1 MTNWS
6 WKNMLVVMTGL
17 LLVSGLFRAAQADYW
32 LREKAFLDELHA
44 KLEKLG
50 PAEKQAL
57 LQSCPT
63 PEITMI
69 TSKCLEDGETSEV
82 TVTGKFGPGTKI
94 FLETDSV
101 QVISENLSGGT
112 YKATVKV
119 ASGIGPQTAS
129 VLAISPCGKRALR
142 SGLKLGC
149 QQGGELA
156 TSNGWKITM
165 APGEVSSGGRPKMIL
180 NFFRTGEA
188 SPFEKREAD
197 IDFNQNYRTY
207 HISISSQSSNS
218 SDPQVA
224 MAEMMKKMGNPQLS
238 AAEREKLMAQMQK
251 LQQEL
256 LAQLSNPQQM
266 AKAAQEAQ
274 DKFGCTSIEMN
285 VKGANLEVTMRC
297 SEKVGTK
304 IGVTGNFKPARK

>member
-1 MTNWS
+1 MKSWS
-6 WKNMLVVMTGL
+6 WKNMMVVMTGL
-17 LLVSGLFRAAQADYW
+17 LLVSGIFRAAQADYW
-32 LREKAFLDELHA
+32 LKEKAFLNEIDA
-44 KLEKLG
+44 KLDKMG
-50 PAEKQAL
+50 AAEKQAL

-69 TSKCLEDGETSEV
+69 TSKCLEEGEAAEV

-101 QVISENLSGGT
+101 QVISENLSGGV

-119 ASGIGPQTAS
+119 APGIGPQAAS

-156 TSNGWKITM
+156 TSNDWKITM
-165 APGEVSSGGRPKMIL
+165 APGEVSSGGRPKMVL
-180 NFFRTGEA
+180 NFFKTGEA
-188 SPFEKREAD
+188 APFEKRDAD
-197 IDFNQNYRTY
+197 VDFNQNYRTY
-207 HISISSQSSNS
+207 HISISSQSRNS

-224 MAEMMKKMGNPQLS
+224 MAEMMKKMGDPQLS
-238 AAEREKLMAQMQK
+238 ATEREKLMAQMEK
-251 LQQEL
+251 MQQQL
-256 LAQLSNPQQM
+256 LAQMSNPQAM
-266 AKAAQEAQ
+266 VKAAQEAQ
-274 DKFGCTSIEMN
+274 DKFGCTSIELN
-285 VKGANLEVTMRC
+285 AKGATLEGTMRC

-304 IGVTGNFKPARK
+304 IGVTGSFKSTRK

>member
-1 MTNWS
+1 MKNWP
-6 WKNMLVVMTGL
+6 WKNFLVAMTAL
-17 LLVSGLFRAAQADYW
+17 LLVSGIFRAAQADFW
-32 LREKAFLDELHA
+32 LREKAFLDDIHA
-44 KLEKLG
+44 KLDKMG
-50 PAEKQAL
+50 VAEKQAL
-57 LQSCPT
+57 LNSCPT
-63 PEITMI
+63 PEISMI
-69 TSKCLEDGETSEV
+69 SSKCLEEGETAEV
-82 TVTGKFGPGTKI
+82 TVTGKFAPGTKI

-101 QVISENLSGGT
+101 QVISENLSGGV

-165 APGEVSSGGRPKMIL
+165 TPGEASSSGRSKMVL
-180 NFFRTGEA
+180 NFFKAGEA
-188 SPFEKREAD
+188 APFEKRDAD
-197 IDFNQNYRTY
+197 IYFGQNQKTY
-207 HISISSQSSNS
+207 NISISSQSSNS

-224 MAEMMKKMGNPQLS
+224 MAELMKKMGNPQLS
-238 AAEREKLMAQMQK
+238 AAEREKLMAQIQKMQ
-251 LQQEL
+251 QQL
-256 LAQLSNPQQM
+256 MAQLSNPQAM

-274 DKFGCTSIEMN
+274 ERFGCTNIELN
-285 VKGANLEVTMRC
+285 VKGATLEGTMRC

-304 IGVTGNFKPARK
+304 IGVTGSFKPARK